1 MIVAITFADASEE
14 KIIHNA
20 ENVYT
25 KGKMLVVRQQD
36 WLWKYPLMNV
46 SMVRR
51 TIDGDHE
58 YIATKEA
65 NIEVRVIPLHSAAEK
80 IFTNAQ
86 DVGTKGDMIYIQR
99 GDWMY
104 GFPLCNVFSVCH
116 KHGAHWGS
124 RAMKKQNNIEE

>member
-1 MIVAITFADASEE
+1 MIVAITFTDASEE
-14 KIIHNA
+14 KIIHNV

-51 TIDGDHE
+51 SIDGDHE

-65 NIEVRVIPLHSAAEK
+65 NIEIRVIPLHSAAEK

-86 DVGTKGDMIYIQR
+86 DVGTKRRYDLYPTGRLDVRIPSLQCI
-99 GDWMY
+99 
-104 GFPLCNVFSVCH
+104 FCLS
-116 KHGAHWGS
+116 
-124 RAMKKQNNIEE
+124 